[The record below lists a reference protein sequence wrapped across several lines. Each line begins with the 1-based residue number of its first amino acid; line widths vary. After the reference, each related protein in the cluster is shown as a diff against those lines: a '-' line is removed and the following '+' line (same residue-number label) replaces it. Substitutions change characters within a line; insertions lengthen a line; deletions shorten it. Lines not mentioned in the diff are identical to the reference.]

1 MIAPAAKLSPNSP
14 ARRAWG
20 PSALAVAG
28 AGLALLLYR
37 HDPAQASSYWPGCP
51 FHELTGGY
59 CVGCGMT
66 RACYALL
73 HGHPL
78 HAFAMNPLGV
88 ALMPSAA
95 LSLAWWAGWQPRA
108 LAPLMRVLNMPKL
121 WMILLPAYWI
131 ARNLPWPPFHWLAPG
146 GLGW

>member
-1 MIAPAAKLSPNSP
+1 MTASAAVAVPKLP

-20 PSALAVAG
+20 LSALAIAA
-28 AGLALLLYR
+28 AGLAILLYR
-37 HDPAQASSYWPGCP
+37 HDPSLASSVWPGCP
-51 FHELTGGY
+51 FRELTGWY

-88 ALMPSAA
+88 LLMPFAA
-95 LSLAWWAGWQPRA
+95 LSLAWWAGWQPRMF
-108 LAPLMRVLNMPKL
+108 APVIRVLNMPKL
-121 WMILLPAYWI
+121 WIFLLPAYWI

-146 GLGW
+146 ALGW